1 MARGGQYARRATS
14 GEVMIRFDN
23 VTKVYGKDTVAL
35 EQVNLEIDPGEFV
48 FLVGASGSGKS
59 TVVRL
64 ILSGEIQK
72 IPLGGIP
79 AG

>member
-1 MARGGQYARRATS
+1 MYGARVS
-14 GEVMIRFDN
+14 GVEVR
-23 VTKVYGKDTVAL
+23 KD
-35 EQVNLEIDPGEFV
+35 
-48 FLVGASGSGKS
+48 
-59 TVVRL
+59 RL